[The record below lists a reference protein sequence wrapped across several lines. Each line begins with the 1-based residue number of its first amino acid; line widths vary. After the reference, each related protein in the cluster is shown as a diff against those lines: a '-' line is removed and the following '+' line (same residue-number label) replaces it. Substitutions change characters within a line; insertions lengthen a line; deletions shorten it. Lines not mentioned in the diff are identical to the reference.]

1 MGVKI
6 RKNRGKIYLD
16 IYFKGFRKWESTG
29 LTITPDQKQNK
40 EVMRLAEILRSK
52 RETQLVAGEYNL
64 TDPIKGKDTLY
75 SYIEKT
81 LETLAERHPMRWT
94 LMHLD
99 KFPGGKVIRLSEVTP
114 AWVEKF
120 KEYLLQNKNIG
131 STTAYN
137 YLKAIK
143 QVLNKA
149 VRENIIPK
157 NPANSVQSI
166 KKGEPDRVFLNRE
179 EVTAIS
185 KIPVTEP
192 VETEIKK
199 AFLFSC
205 LTGIR
210 VSDIKTLKWEN
221 IEHTADRTQIIKR
234 QKKTGTKI
242 YNPVQDGA
250 WKIID
255 DKTQHNQEDSVF
267 PIMAASK
274 YDNARHLT
282 ALGEKAKLPKRLT
295 WHVAR
300 RTFAVITLENGGDLY
315 TVSKL
320 LGHSSISTTMA
331 YLKMTAT
338 MSKRVLDSLPEID
351 ITD

>member
-16 IYFKGFRKWESTG
+16 IYLKGSRQWESTG
-29 LTITPDQKQNK
+29 LTITSDQKQNK

-64 TDPIKGKDTLY
+64 LDPVKGKDTLY
-75 SYIEKT
+75 SYMEKT
-81 LETLAERHPMRWT
+81 VETLTKRHPMRWT
-94 LMHLD
+94 LIHLE
-99 KFPGGKVIRLSEVTP
+99 KFPGGKIVKLSEITP

-120 KEYLLQNKNIG
+120 KEYLLQSKDIG

-137 YLKAIK
+137 YLKAVK
-143 QVLNKA
+143 QALNKA

-157 NPANSVQSI
+157 NPAILVQPI
-166 KKGEPDRVFLNRE
+166 KKNEPDRVFLNRE
-179 EVTAIS
+179 EITSIS
-185 KIPVTEP
+185 KTPETEP
-192 VETEIKK
+192 IKIEVKK

-221 IEHTADRTQIIKR
+221 IDHTADRTQIIKR

-242 YNPVQDGA
+242 YNPIQNGA

-255 DKTQHNQEDSVF
+255 DKIQHNPEDNVF
-267 PIMAASK
+267 PLMAASK
-274 YDNARHLT
+274 DDNTRHLA
-282 ALGEKAKLPKRLT
+282 ALGEKTKLSKRIT

-315 TVSKL
+315 AVSKL
-320 LGHSSISTTMA
+320 LGHSNINTTTA
-331 YLKMTAT
+331 YLKLTAT
-338 MSKRVLDSLPEID
+338 MTKRVLDSLPEID
-351 ITD
+351 VTG